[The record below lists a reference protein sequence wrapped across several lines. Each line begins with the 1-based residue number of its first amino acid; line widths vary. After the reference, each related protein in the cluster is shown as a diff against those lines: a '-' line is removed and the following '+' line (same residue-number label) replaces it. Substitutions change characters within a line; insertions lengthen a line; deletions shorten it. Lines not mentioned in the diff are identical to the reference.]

1 MARPNKMEKRPAR
14 LQCSKHDEH
23 QYVDYSVPQVG
34 LYVAK
39 QEQVKPTCV
48 AGSVAPLAGDL
59 CRKLHPI
66 FREDLFHALG
76 WIRARGRGG
85 ATKTPPLPTLNSLRL

>member
-39 QEQVKPTCV
+39 QEQVEPTWRIEQGTDLRCRECR
-48 AGSVAPLAGDL
+48 APIDL
-59 CRKLHPI
+59 SRS
-66 FREDLFHALG
+66 
-76 WIRARGRGG
+76 
-85 ATKTPPLPTLNSLRL
+85 TPL

>member
-39 QEQVKPTCV
+39 QEQVEPTWRIEQGTDLRCRV
-48 AGSVAPLAGDL
+48 VSRSYRSLAL
-59 CRKLHPI
+59 YAALS
-66 FREDLFHALG
+66 FRELRKGEVRAEG
-76 WIRARGRGG
+76 RAR
-85 ATKTPPLPTLNSLRL
+85 